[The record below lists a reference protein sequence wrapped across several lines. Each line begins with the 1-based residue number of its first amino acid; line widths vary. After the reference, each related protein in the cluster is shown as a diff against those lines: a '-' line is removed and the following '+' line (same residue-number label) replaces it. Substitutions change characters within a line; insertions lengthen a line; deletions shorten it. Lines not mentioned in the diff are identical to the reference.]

1 MLEILIFAFSI
12 MYSPGPANMLALFA
26 GLNRQGWPAIRY
38 CFGVGSAM
46 LLFFIIISYLGE
58 NFISPGLQKTFALIG
73 GLYIAYLAVKIWL
86 ASFSNQK
93 THGKSD
99 KVSYSTG
106 LVLQLCNPKSL
117 IAVVPIT
124 TVLFS
129 KAGIE
134 GNAILPWCLLLAAMA
149 TGAPGMYL
157 MFGSLLQQA
166 CLNPKVMAWINRL
179 MAILLSYVAYGFLFL

>member
-1 MLEILIFAFSI
+1 MLEILIYAFSI
-12 MYSPGPANMLALFA
+12 MYSPGPANLLALFA
-26 GLNRQGWPAIRY
+26 GLNHQGWPAIRY

-46 LLFFIIISYLGE
+46 LLLFIVVSYLGE
-58 NFISPGLQKTFALIG
+58 SFMPPESQSVFSILG

-86 ASFSNQK
+86 VSFSSQK

-166 CLNPKVMAWINRL
+166 CLNPKVMSWVNRL